1 MENNEKLEEA
11 VTKLLDERKFSQIK
25 SLLDKENP
33 VDLSGYLSEI
43 SAEQRP
49 VLFRLLSKELAA
61 EVFVE
66 MDHDTQHELIKSFSD
81 SELRD
86 VLNEMFLDD
95 TVDLIE
101 EMPAN
106 VVSRIIANTDSQTRK
121 WINEILNYP
130 DDSAGS
136 IMTVE
141 YVGLKAGMTIDEA
154 FRSIKKTGVDKETI
168 YTCYITDNN
177 RHLIGVVTVK
187 DMLLT
192 DKKYLS
198 DIMETNIISVNTLE
212 DREKV
217 GAIFLEYGF
226 LALPVVDAENRL
238 VGIVTYDDAMDVLS
252 EEVEEDIQVMAAI
265 TPNDEPY
272 LKTGVFSIWKS
283 RIPWLLLLMISAT
296 FTGIII
302 TRFEDALAAS
312 VALTAFIPMLM
323 DTGGN
328 SGSQASVTVIRGLSL
343 QEIRFRDI
351 FKVQWKELRVA
362 FLCGLTLAC
371 ANFLKIIVIDK
382 LIMKTPGL
390 TIPVI
395 TVVCL
400 TLFAT
405 VLFAKFIG
413 CSLPIVAQKLG
424 FDPAVMA
431 SPFITTVVDALSLLI
446 YFGFAHLVLKL

>member
-154 FRSIKKTGVDKETI
+154 LRSIKKTGVDKETI

-192 DKKYLS
+192 DKKYVS

-446 YFGFAHLVLKL
+446 YFGFAHLILKL

>member
-192 DKKYLS
+192 DKKYVS

-446 YFGFAHLVLKL
+446 YFGFAHLILKL

>member
-1 MENNEKLEEA
+1 MENTEKLEAA

-33 VDLSGYLSEI
+33 VDLSGYLSEV
-43 SAEQRP
+43 SADQRP
-49 VLFRLLSKELAA
+49 ILFRLLSKELAA

-66 MDHDTQHELIKSFSD
+66 MDHDTQHDLIKSFSD
-81 SELRD
+81 NELRD

-192 DKKYLS
+192 DKKYVS

-238 VGIVTYDDAMDVLS
+238 VGIV
-252 EEVEEDIQVMAAI
+252 I
-265 TPNDEPY
+265 
-272 LKTGVFSIWKS
+272 
-283 RIPWLLLLMISAT
+283 
-296 FTGIII
+296 
-302 TRFEDALAAS
+302 
-312 VALTAFIPMLM
+312 
-323 DTGGN
+323 
-328 SGSQASVTVIRGLSL
+328 
-343 QEIRFRDI
+343 
-351 FKVQWKELRVA
+351 
-362 FLCGLTLAC
+362 
-371 ANFLKIIVIDK
+371 
-382 LIMKTPGL
+382 
-390 TIPVI
+390 
-395 TVVCL
+395 
-400 TLFAT
+400 
-405 VLFAKFIG
+405 
-413 CSLPIVAQKLG
+413 
-424 FDPAVMA
+424 
-431 SPFITTVVDALSLLI
+431 
-446 YFGFAHLVLKL
+446 

>member
-1 MENNEKLEEA
+1 MENTEKLEEA

-33 VDLSGYLSEI
+33 VDLSGYLSKI

-141 YVGLKAGMTIDEA
+141 YVGLKAGMTIEEA
-154 FRSIKKTGVDKETI
+154 LRSIKKTGVDKETI

-192 DKKYLS
+192 DKKYVS

-238 VGIVTYDDAMDVLS
+238 VGIVTYDDAMNVLS

-351 FKVQWKELRVA
+351 FRVQWKELRVA

-371 ANFLKIIVIDK
+371 ANFLKIILVDK

-413 CSLPIVAQKLG
+413 CSLPIVAQKMG

-431 SPFITTVVDALSLLI
+431 SPFITTVVDAISLLI
-446 YFGFAHLVLKL
+446 YFGFAHLILKL